1 MRARNR
7 RPSPALVISV
17 LALFVALGGTGY
29 AASQI
34 NGKSLKNNSV
44 TGKKLKNKTITGAK
58 VKPNGLTGKQINESS
73 LGTVPSAANANHAA
87 TATSATNATTL
98 DGRGASSFAAA
109 KAEPLRVIG
118 AAGQPPFNTGWK
130 EADEGTPVFWKDPFG
145 AVYLQGQVERSSGS
159 ESVIFTLPPGF
170 RPDDNLFF
178 STYPS
183 GGTGTASIAV
193 LEDGEVE
200 LFNLEEPSDDNF
212 VGLGGIVFRAA
223 GS

>member
-7 RPSPALVISV
+7 RPSPALVISI

-58 VKPNGLTGKQINESS
+58 VKPNGLTGVQINESS

-87 TATSATNATTL
+87 TATNATTL
-98 DGRGASSFAAA
+98 DGRSPSSFAAA

-118 AAGQPPFNTGWK
+118 AAGQPPFNTGWG

-145 AVYLQGQVERSSGS
+145 AVYLQGQVERSSGF
-159 ESVIFTLPPGF
+159 EPVIFTLPPGF
-170 RPDDNLFF
+170 RPEGNLFF

-183 GGTGTASIAV
+183 GGTGTAAIAV
-193 LEDGEVE
+193 LENGDVE
-200 LFNLEEPSDDNF
+200 LFNLEDPGDDNF

>member
-34 NGKSLKNNSV
+34 NGKSLKTNSV

-58 VKPNGLTGKQINESS
+58 VKPNGLTGAQINEST
-73 LGTVPSAANANHAA
+73 LGTVPSAANANHA
-87 TATSATNATTL
+87 TTATNATTL
-98 DGRGASSFAAA
+98 DGRSPSSFAAA
-109 KAEPLRVIG
+109 KAEPLRLVG
-118 AAGQPPFNTGWK
+118 AAGQPPFNSGWDT
-130 EADEGTPVFWKDPFG
+130 ADEGDPAFWKDPFG
-145 AVYLQGQVERSSGS
+145 TVYLQGHADRVSGS
-159 ESVIFTLPPGF
+159 EPVIFTLPPGF
-170 RPDDNLFF
+170 RPAENLYF

-183 GGTGTASIAV
+183 GGSGTAAIAV
-193 LEDGEVE
+193 LDNGDVE
-200 LFNLEEPSDDNF
+200 LFSLEDPGDDNF